1 MKKKKMVALGL
12 SLLLGVSFSCVGLAY
27 GATAQSQLND
37 VNNKLQDVKQ
47 QLNEGKK
54 LENGLNK
61 EIQALE
67 GQINKSQAEI
77 NALSG
82 SIAATESKINVALAE
97 LNQLE
102 KDMDEQNANLNSR
115 LRTMYKNGSTGFLDV
130 LLGSGSITDLMTN
143 MDRVQLIYDND
154 KQVMEELAKQHQ
166 VLDEK
171 KQYLL
176 GLKAELQAKQSEEAQ
191 KKAAL
196 NQSKSEVADKKAEV
210 AKDNKAL
217 EEMEQAMVA
226 EANRLKAE
234 ILAAQSK
241 GTTYTGGSMAWPS
254 PGVTRITSPFGYR
267 IHPILKVKK
276 LHTGVDIGCPS
287 GTTIVAANS
296 GTVIKAGWNNSYGNM
311 IMIDHGGG
319 IVTLYAHNSSLL
331 VSNGAKVTRGQAIA
345 KSGSTGNSTG
355 PHLHFEVRVNGD
367 YKDPLAGW
375 I

>member
-12 SLLLGVSFSCVGLAY
+12 SLLLGLSFSCVGLAY

-154 KQVMEELAKQHQ
+154 KQVMEELGKQHQ

-241 GTTYTGGSMAWPS
+241 GTTYTGGSMAWPA
-254 PGVTRITSPFGYR
+254 PGVTKITSPFGYR

-367 YKDPLAGW
+367 YKDPLGGW